1 MKHNFA
7 AICKSLMV
15 CLFIMVICLGS
26 QHLSAQTSSQARESK
41 QGEATG
47 PLVCDQPVYDFG
59 KHDSFSKVE
68 HTFRLRNAA
77 DSPVTI
83 DRVLTTCGCTAA
95 KLDQKTL
102 APGESVSL
110 NAEASLRGRK
120 GPFEKHVYVLAKGD
134 TQNKLRLTIKGE
146 VVERVRIV
154 PPTVNLTHA
163 AMDTPTE
170 STVTIESLE
179 ESAKFNVTDISTES
193 PYLEV
198 NLEPSED
205 EMKHELRVRT
215 KPPLTEGTH
224 PATLHVITDNEE
236 FPRFDIPVGLL
247 VLDKVKI
254 VPGEVVV
261 YDRGTGP
268 QQTELRFL
276 NVMPGSLAE
285 FTVTGVEVPVE
296 SIQPE
301 IIPRDRN
308 GYLVKLMK
316 VPVDRALEGK
326 EVIILTDIPGRER
339 IPVPIRIKE
348 YPRPEADTG
357 LSAATP

>member
-15 CLFIMVICLGS
+15 CLFVMVICPGS
-26 QHLSAQTSSQARESK
+26 QHLSAQTPSQAPEPK

-77 DSPVTI
+77 DSPVI
-83 DRVLTTCGCTAA
+83 IERVLTTCGCTAA

-102 APGESVSL
+102 APGESVPL
-110 NAEASLRGRK
+110 DAEASLRGRK
-120 GPFEKHVYVLAKGD
+120 GPFEKHVYVVAKGD

-146 VVERVRIV
+146 VVERVRVV

-179 ESAKFNVTDISTES
+179 EAAKFKVANISTDSE
-193 PYLEV
+193 YLEV
-198 NLEPSED
+198 NVVASED

-215 KPPLTEGTH
+215 KPPLPMGSH
-224 PATLHVITDNEE
+224 PATLHVVTDNRE
-236 FPRFDIPVGLL
+236 FPRFDIPVGLR
-247 VLDKVKI
+247 VLDKVEI
-254 VPGEVVV
+254 VPREVVV

-268 QQTELRFL
+268 QQTALRFL
-276 NVMPGSLAE
+276 NVMPGSVTE
-285 FTVTGVEVPVE
+285 FTVTGVETPVE

-301 IIPRDRN
+301 IISREGSR
-308 GYLVKLMK
+308 YLVKLMK

-339 IPVPIRIKE
+339 IPVPLRIKE
-348 YPRPEADTG
+348 YPRPETDTG
-357 LSAATP
+357 SSAATP